1 MAAALVTGAGRGLGA
16 AIATRL
22 AADGWA
28 VGLLDRDAEAIH
40 SVASALGDRGL
51 ILPAD
56 ILDESAVDAALDR
69 LEQWAGPVAAVVC
82 NAGIVRF
89 GPLLDIAQSDF
100 RAVTEVNLVG
110 TFTVGRA
117 AARRMVSARTGGA
130 IVNITSMN
138 GVAPGPNGGAYGPT
152 KAGVALLT
160 QQMALEW
167 GAHGIRVNAVAPG
180 VVDAG
185 MNAPILSDPAFRE
198 ARRSKIPLGRLGTA
212 EDISAAVAWLLSPE
226 SSYVSG
232 QNLLV
237 DGGVT
242 MSVIAGLPRPAS
254 VDGVGIR

>member
-28 VGLLDRDAEAIH
+28 VGLLDRDADALDAI
-40 SVASALGDRGL
+40 AGALGDSGL
-51 ILPAD
+51 PLPAD
-56 ILDESAVDAALDR
+56 ILDEAAVDAALDR
-69 LEQWAGPVAAVVC
+69 LEQWAGPVAAAVC

-89 GPLLDIAQSDF
+89 GPLLDIAQGDF

-117 AARRMVSARTGGA
+117 AARRMVAAGAGGA

-152 KAGVALLT
+152 KAAVALLT

-212 EDISAAVAWLLSPE
+212 EDIAAAVAWLLSPE

-254 VDGVGIR
+254 VDGVGMR